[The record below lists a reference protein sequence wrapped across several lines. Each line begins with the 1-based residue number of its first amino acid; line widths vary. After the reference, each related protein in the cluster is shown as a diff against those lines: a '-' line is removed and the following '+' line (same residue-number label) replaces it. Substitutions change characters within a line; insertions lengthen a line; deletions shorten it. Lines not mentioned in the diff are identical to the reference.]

1 MRHPFSHI
9 LALLLLS
16 AAGGALAQTTA
27 PKPAAPVSILP
38 PIFAPQPAAK
48 PTSAP
53 TNVLPPVIGVPPV
66 VVPPV
71 VIPVVIPHWTS
82 ADVQS
87 LIASIR
93 VVGQEGLFPA
103 DYQPDALQL
112 ALLGGEGPA
121 LDDLATRQFGR
132 LAADLRDGRTP
143 FSARVQWYV
152 RDPDA
157 AAMPTDALLTEA
169 LASHDFA
176 ITLAK
181 LTPKNADYA
190 ALKVALAA
198 TPAANTARIKLIR
211 TNMERWR
218 WLPNDLGFR
227 HVIANVPE
235 MQLRFVVNSKL
246 VRSYKAVVG
255 KPGETATPQLAEQAQ
270 AVIFNPTW
278 TVPQSIIKNELGGM
292 ISRSPGGGSSG
303 NYTWTRYAG
312 GGVSVVQKAGPNNA
326 LGLMKLDM
334 PNAHSIFI
342 HDTPARE
349 RFNQANRALSHGCVR
364 AERASELGLLLA
376 IVMGGISGDDGVAIL
391 TSGKTTKVPFK
402 EKIPVYVAY
411 FTMATGL
418 DGKMQPF
425 GDVYGRDAAVF
436 ASLDKPR
443 EDKAVGEFQKAP
455 VIVVKD
461 PGI

>member
-1 MRHPFSHI
+1 
-9 LALLLLS
+9 
-16 AAGGALAQTTA
+16 
-27 PKPAAPVSILP
+27 
-38 PIFAPQPAAK
+38 
-48 PTSAP
+48 
-53 TNVLPPVIGVPPV
+53 
-66 VVPPV
+66 
-71 VIPVVIPHWTS
+71 
-82 ADVQS
+82 
-87 LIASIR
+87 
-93 VVGQEGLFPA
+93 
-103 DYQPDALQL
+103 
-112 ALLGGEGPA
+112 
-121 LDDLATRQFGR
+121 
-132 LAADLRDGRTP
+132 
-143 FSARVQWYV
+143 
-152 RDPDA
+152 
-157 AAMPTDALLTEA
+157 
-169 LASHDFA
+169 
-176 ITLAK
+176 
-181 LTPKNADYA
+181 
-190 ALKVALAA
+190 
-198 TPAANTARIKLIR
+198 
-211 TNMERWR
+211 
-218 WLPNDLGFR
+218 
-227 HVIANVPE
+227 
-235 MQLRFVVNSKL
+235 
-246 VRSYKAVVG
+246 
-255 KPGETATPQLAEQAQ
+255 
-270 AVIFNPTW
+270 
-278 TVPQSIIKNELGGM
+278 M